1 MPNIQVKNV
10 PADVH
15 AVLRDRAASRHQSM
29 QEFIL
34 QTLIEMARTPTDQEI
49 FEKHWARVDAM
60 QADEAAHGVERP
72 PITRQMILEAID
84 EGRARLGS

>member
-10 PADVH
+10 PAEVH
-15 AVLRDRAASRHQSM
+15 AVLRDRAAANHQSL

-34 QTLIEMARTPTDQEI
+34 ATLIEVATTPTDKEI

-60 QADEAAHGVERP
+60 QADEMAQGFERP
-72 PITRQMILEAID
+72 TITRETILEAID
-84 EGRARLGS
+84 NGRARS

>member
-10 PADVH
+10 PPEVH
-15 AVLRDRAASRHQSM
+15 AVLRDRAASRHQSL

-34 QTLIEMARTPTDQEI
+34 ETLIEVANTPTDKEI

-60 QADEAAHGVERP
+60 QADETAHGIERP
-72 PITRQMILEAID
+72 PITRQTILEAID
-84 EGRARLGS
+84 EGRAGR